1 MLALA
6 AASASAQYIYP
17 TVAFNYDA
25 GTDAYIYTV
34 TVTPQDSF
42 PLGYLELDTLVKNLA
57 PNAWT
62 MLGPIANNVDANW
75 TKISWEWAPGR
86 DAANWYVDQSK
97 GQQEIYPSNW
107 VGVFTLIAPN
117 TVPGDGFG
125 LTMDGDEWSVNP
137 FTIEVP
143 GPMPIVPEPSS
154 LAAMGVGILGIGSS
168 LLRRRKI

>member
-1 MLALA
+1 MLLVLA
-6 AASASAQYIYP
+6 AGSATAYIYP
-17 TVAFNYDA
+17 TVAFSFDP
-25 GTDAYIYTV
+25 GTYAYKYTV

-62 MLGPIANNVDANW
+62 MIGPVAGAVDANW
-75 TKISWEWAPGR
+75 SKTWWEWAPGC
-86 DAANWYVDQSK
+86 DAANWYVDQLQ
-97 GQQEIYPSNW
+97 GQQEIFPSNW
-107 VGVFTLIAPN
+107 VGEFTLIAPN

-137 FTIEVP
+137 FTVLVP
-143 GPMPIVPEPSS
+143 GPTVPEPSS
-154 LAAMGVGILGIGSS
+154 VAALGLGLLGTGSM